1 MSKALIPIP
10 KWISTAGERVKG
22 AWRIASSVG
31 PALVSDK
38 IVSHSARMAEVGF
51 LSSLLQK
58 EAESL
63 GAVRAKLWSRYGNCT
78 GEKRWR
84 ILNELRQLDADM
96 RRVGIINKAFLYFPE
111 TATGGSSKTHDGP
124 INGHWLSVFQQLS
137 AAENEPWR
145 QDLLARALA
154 IEATKPGSISARA
167 LWNIGTFTEMT
178 FHSLAYILD
187 CCTWIRSSDGFQTP
201 IIPCRVPWL
210 SGQLTKG
217 FNATREYKI
226 GSLIF
231 YLQECSLLGDV
242 FNCFSDLLGDTY
254 DIIYADQSFKFI
266 WPEENGRYPIP
277 GLMPSGLGREIAL
290 LYTPQR
296 RDLGQD
302 CYNNLVTSLKNAI
315 KPKTKKEMTGP
326 TRRSTTT
333 RRKRREGER

>member
-1 MSKALIPIP
+1 MSNALIAIP
-10 KWISTAGERVKG
+10 KWISTAGERVKV

-51 LSSLLQK
+51 ISSLLQK

-63 GAVRAKLWSRYGNCT
+63 GAVRAKLWSRYSKCT

-96 RRVGIINKAFLYFPE
+96 RRVGIINKSLLYLPE
-111 TATGGSSKTHDGP
+111 TSAGDSSAANDTN

-154 IEATKPGSISARA
+154 LEATKPGSISARA

-187 CCTWIRSSDGFQTP
+187 CCTWIKSSDGFQTP
-201 IIPCRVPWL
+201 IIPCSVSWL

-242 FNCFSDLLGDTY
+242 FNSYNDLLGDTY
-254 DIIYADQSFKFI
+254 YFIYADKSFRFI
-266 WPEENGRYPIP
+266 WPEQKGRYSIP
-277 GLMPSGLGREIAL
+277 GLMPSELGREIAL

-296 RDLGQD
+296 RDIGQD

-315 KPKTKKEMTGP
+315 KPKPKK
-326 TRRSTTT
+326 
-333 RRKRREGER
+333 K